1 MPVVVSEPFYLEPT
15 TDMGRNF
22 MGMLDGK
29 VALVTGAGG
38 GLGRAHAMLL
48 AAEGA
53 KVVVNDLG
61 GARDGTGASTSM
73 ADGVVDEI
81 LAAGG
86 EAVAHYGSVT
96 SREDAQGM
104 VDAAVNQYGKIDIL
118 IANAGI
124 LRDKSFKNM
133 TDDMW
138 DVVLDVHLR
147 GTYLTTKVAFDQ
159 MLEQGTGGRIIMT
172 SSTSGLLG
180 NFGQTNYGA
189 AKAGIAGFMRCL
201 WLEGVKYGITVNV
214 LAPTATSRLT
224 TDILPEEIQENFPPE
239 AVSPAVV
246 WLCTDEAKDISGRQ
260 WLVAGNNVSLLSWQ
274 LTPIAQASAD
284 AEPWAVADI
293 GEKILASKDQ
303 WPPVNPLR
311 GG

>member
-1 MPVVVSEPFYLEPT
+1 
-15 TDMGRNF
+15 

-138 DVVLDVHLR
+138 DEVLDVHLR

-201 WLEGVKYGITVNV
+201 WLEGVKYRITVNV

-260 WLVAGNNVSLLSWQ
+260 WLVAGNNVSMLSWQ

-293 GEKILASKDQ
+293 GEKILAIKDQ

-311 GG
+311 GA

>member
-1 MPVVVSEPFYLEPT
+1 
-15 TDMGRNF
+15 
-22 MGMLDGK
+22 MGMLEGK
-29 VALVTGAGG
+29 VAIVTGAGG
-38 GLGRAHAMLL
+38 GLGRAHALLL

-81 LAAGG
+81 KASGG

-96 SREDAQGM
+96 NRDDAQGM
-104 VDAAVNQYGKIDIL
+104 VDAAVTAFGKLDIL

-138 DVVLDVHLR
+138 DVVMDVHLR
-147 GTYLTTKVAFDQ
+147 GTYLTTKVAFDR

-224 TDILPEEIQENFPPE
+224 TDILPEEVQDSFPPE
-239 AVSPAVV
+239 AVSPPVV

-274 LTPIAQASAD
+274 VTPIAQASAD
-284 AEPWAVADI
+284 AEPWAVSDI
-293 GEKILASKDQ
+293 GEKILASKEA

-311 GG
+311 CG